1 MPSPA
6 GYIQSLAWEAL
17 LSTLRAGPELFLSP
31 APVSYIGGRNVRS
44 SQWLYRGDAFTP
56 AHRCVTCPRPARFQ
70 TVQAAQ
76 NIHVPAQPACTRLT
90 TGLAA
95 AARCH
100 GGPGLISQSPPRLR
114 PTGPR
119 RCRRP
124 HGPTHRA
131 VGTRHSESRASRIRN
146 HMSDGRTRT
155 RQPLLGITSMCTTGL
170 ALGRAGGPRHERTLR
185 RVNPAQRSESV
196 EEQSA
201 RVSPFSP
208 HGVLRRKSG
217 PPPPATGH
225 RTVRHRARDVGGKS
239 DAGRSEAPKKVP
251 PDGRTSQAA

>member
-1 MPSPA
+1 MALQGRCLHTGPSTCDSPQARKVPNGSSSAEHPCPGPA
-6 GYIQSLAWEAL
+6 GMHLPHY
-17 LSTLRAGPELFLSP
+17 GPC
-31 APVSYIGGRNVRS
+31 GGRQMSRRARTHQS
-44 SQWLYRGDAFTP
+44 EP
-56 AHRCVTCPRPARFQ
+56 AAAQANRPAS
-70 TVQAAQ
+70 VSA
-76 NIHVPAQPACTRLT
+76 P
-90 TGLAA
+90 
-95 AARCH
+95 
-100 GGPGLISQSPPRLR
+100 
-114 PTGPR
+114 
-119 RCRRP
+119 
-124 HGPTHRA
+124 
-131 VGTRHSESRASRIRN
+131 SRAYPPGRRYPSLRVKSQRIRN